1 MGGFLGPHHSLRWNF
16 GPYFD
21 SRSANSELNMI
32 TRQNLSYLVGST
44 ADHMYGN
51 SNGNGLGGVPSAI
64 ADQLEAEFD
73 DGLSVGISSPAAE
86 FTGFIAA
93 FVQSETIASAG
104 IAYVIDTPQHGST
117 MRQQRN

>member
-1 MGGFLGPHHSLRWNF
+1 MGGFLGHHHSLRWNF

-21 SRSANSELNMI
+21 SQSAKSELNMI

-51 SNGNGLGGVPSAI
+51 SNGKGLGDVPSAI

-73 DGLSVGISSPAAE
+73 DGL
-86 FTGFIAA
+86 
-93 FVQSETIASAG
+93 
-104 IAYVIDTPQHGST
+104 
-117 MRQQRN
+117 